1 MDSISNV
8 VVKEAE
14 KGEHVEPGKVLI
26 APGGK
31 QMTFCNGNSRI
42 AVEISDEPK
51 DVLYRPSV
59 DIMMTSAS
67 AAFKGPLLGVIMTGM
82 GKDGVEGL
90 KLIKS
95 KGGYV
100 ISQDEESCI
109 VYGMPRA
116 AVEEGV
122 VDSVLSLDDISLTL
136 DKLAAARTQLQEPIV
151 LPDTL

>member
-1 MDSISNV
+1 
-8 VVKEAE
+8 
-14 KGEHVEPGKVLI
+14 
-26 APGGK
+26 
-31 QMTFCNGNSRI
+31 MTFSNSNSHI
-42 AVEISDEPK
+42 TVEISDEPK
-51 DVLYRPSV
+51 DILYRPSV

-67 AAFKGPLLGVIMTGM
+67 VAFKGPLLGIIMTGM

-116 AVEEGV
+116 ALEEGV
-122 VDSVLSLDDISLTL
+122 VDSVQSLDDISLSL
-136 DKLAAARTQLQEPIV
+136 DRLATARAQFNAPIV
-151 LPDTL
+151 MPDTL